1 MPDYRKTP
9 EAIAA
14 LTPEQ
19 FRVTQQ
25 NATERPRC
33 GTDLENYEPGP
44 GRHEDVQ

>member
-1 MPDYRKTP
+1 MSTFSRDP
-9 EAIAA
+9 ETLRA
-14 LTPEQ
+14 LTSQ
-19 FRVTQQ
+19 QYRVTQQ